1 MIFQRYHLYWKGLH
15 KMIFTMS
22 EPIWF
27 HPVPIDFRKQIDG
40 LITLV
45 SDQLLLNPT
54 SGQLFLFRDR
64 TGKKIKMLW
73 WDRNGFWLFYKRM
86 EKGKLIF
93 PKKNDTVMGITRDQL
108 SWLLSG
114 LNCLMHTPL
123 PEVKASNFY

>member
-1 MIFQRYHLYWKGLH
+1 
-15 KMIFTMS
+15 MIFTMS

-40 LITLV
+40 IIVLV
-45 SDQLLLNPT
+45 ADQLALNPA
-54 SGQLFLFRDR
+54 SGQLFVFRDR

-93 PKKNDTVMGITRDQL
+93 PKSNETAMALTRDQL

-114 LNCLMHTPL
+114 LNCLTHTPL

>member
-1 MIFQRYHLYWKGLH
+1 MA
-15 KMIFTMS
+15 
-22 EPIWF
+22 EPIWL

-64 TGKKIKMLW
+64 TGRKIKMLW
-73 WDRNGFWLFYKRM
+73 WDRNGFWLFYKRL
-86 EKGKLIF
+86 EKGKLKF
-93 PKKNDTVMGITRDQL
+93 PSVKENVLSMTRDQL

-114 LNCLMHTPL
+114 LDCLTHAPL
-123 PEVKASNFY
+123 SEVKASNFY